1 MDDETLREKI
11 LMVNSIPEPG
21 TVGDRFLRDAGRL
34 HRHDHGNGV
43 VALVDRNGRERVLMP
58 QDLADQL
65 EAEAALMRP
74 LVFDGA
80 VPAAYDE
87 PAPGYLGVT
96 AWRYTADPKKRAA
109 AKRARAARRRNR

>member
-1 MDDETLREKI
+1 MDDETLRERI
-11 LMVNSIPEPG
+11 LMVDPG
-21 TVGDRFLRDAGRL
+21 RFLRDAGRL
-34 HRHDHGNGV
+34 YRRDNGDGV
-43 VALVDRNGRERVLMP
+43 VALVDRNGRERVFMP

-74 LVFDGA
+74 PDGA

-87 PAPGYLGVT
+87 PTHGYLGVT

>member
-11 LMVNSIPEPG
+11 LMVNSVPGPE
-21 TVGDRFLRDAGRL
+21 TLGDRFLRDAGRL
-34 HRHDHGNGV
+34 RRRDNGDGV
-43 VALVDRNGRERVLMP
+43 VALVDRNGRERVFMP
-58 QDLADQL
+58 EDVADRL

-74 LVFDGA
+74 LVFDEA

-87 PAPGYLGVT
+87 PAHGYLGVT